1 MGVRVMT
8 VCTGNICRSPMAQV
22 VLVDRFAAA
31 GLDVVVESRGVSDE
45 EGGNPIDRRARAA
58 LLARGYPGGEGHRA
72 RQVGADE
79 LARCDLVL
87 AMTARHAA
95 ALRALAARG
104 GQPGRIALYRA
115 LEPGAPQLVPGRE
128 HLLDIDDPWYG
139 GPAQFEA
146 CLDQI
151 EAGAQG
157 VVRYVAELVA
167 ERD

>member
-45 EGGNPIDRRARAA
+45 EAGNPVDRRARAA
-58 LLARGYPGGEGHRA
+58 LLARGYSGGEGHRA
-72 RQVGADE
+72 RQVGAGE
-79 LARCDLVL
+79 LAGFDLVL

-95 ALRALAARG
+95 ALHVLATRG
-104 GQPGRIALYRA
+104 GPPGRIALYRE
-115 LEPGAPQLVPGRE
+115 LEPGALRLERGRE

-139 GPAQFEA
+139 GPEQFEA
-146 CLDQI
+146 CLDQL
-151 EAGAQG
+151 EAGADG
-157 VVRYVAELVA
+157 WVRLVA
-167 ERD
+167 DLAAGRD

>member
-1 MGVRVMT
+1 MGIRVMT

-31 GLDVVVESRGVSDE
+31 GLDVVVESRRVSEE

-72 RQVGADE
+72 SQVGAGE
-79 LARCDLVL
+79 LVGFDLVL

-95 ALRALAARG
+95 ALRSIAARG
-104 GQPGRIALYRA
+104 GQPGRIALYRE
-115 LEPGAPQLVPGRE
+115 LEPGAPRPEPGRE

-146 CLDQI
+146 CLDQL
-151 EAGAQG
+151 EAGADG
-157 VVRYVAELVA
+157 VVRYVAELA
-167 ERD
+167 AGRD